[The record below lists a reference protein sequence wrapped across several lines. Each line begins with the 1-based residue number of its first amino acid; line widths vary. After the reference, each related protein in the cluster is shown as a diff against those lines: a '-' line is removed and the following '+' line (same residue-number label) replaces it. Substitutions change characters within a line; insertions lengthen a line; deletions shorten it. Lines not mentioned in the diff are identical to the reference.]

1 MKSSEYTNE
10 YWGRLPQGA
19 VIAPDSVLA
28 WCVANAVGANA
39 YELIT
44 PTGIST
50 ARNVLPRISEV
61 TIPTKTAITAE

>member
-1 MKSSEYTNE
+1 
-10 YWGRLPQGA
+10 
-19 VIAPDSVLA
+19 
-28 WCVANAVGANA
+28 VANAVGANA

-61 TIPTKTAITAE
+61 TIPTKTAITAKC